1 MVVVVYQT
9 MIWDIANF
17 LVAFAFQSIKRTE
30 PLAIFER
37 VYCVHT
43 VDSLDLYL
51 TIAYLLNNTVIGRT
65 GSCDDLEIHNV
76 CAIHDR
82 FPNGNAFCEIVNQGF
97 LDNDHRIVDLP
108 CTLRGCAVAN
118 IRAD

>member
-9 MIWDIANF
+9 MIGDIANF
-17 LVAFAFQSIKRTE
+17 LVAFALQRIKRTE

-37 VYCVHT
+37 VYGVHT

-65 GSCDDLEIHNV
+65 GFCDDLKIHNV
-76 CAIHDR
+76 GTIHDCFSNR
-82 FPNGNAFCEIVNQGF
+82 NAFREIVN
-97 LDNDHRIVDLP
+97 
-108 CTLRGCAVAN
+108 
-118 IRAD
+118 